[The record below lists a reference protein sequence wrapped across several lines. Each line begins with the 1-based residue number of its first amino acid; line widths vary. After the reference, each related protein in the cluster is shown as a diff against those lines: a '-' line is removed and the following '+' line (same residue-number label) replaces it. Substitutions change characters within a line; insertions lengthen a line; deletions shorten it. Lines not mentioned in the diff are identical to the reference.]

1 MLLPCCCHAC
11 TMKLL
16 PCPCYVLAMV
26 LSCHW
31 HVPAM
36 FLPCSCCVLA
46 RLSPCSY
53 HALASSCLA
62 LAMMFSPFCWRV
74 LFIVMSFP
82 LSCQVLA
89 MLCFCHGL
97 AMILPWSP
105 THCPCVTCASPCW
118 YGQVKASVWPHSC
131 IVIHVMA
138 VLFPCSCHALSRP
151 WPCHCHIM
159 GMPLPCE
166 FSVTALMFLCCCHV
180 DTMLSPLC
188 LLVLTIQHL

>member
-1 MLLPCCCHAC
+1 M
-11 TMKLL
+11 LL
-16 PCPCYVLAMV
+16 PCPCIF
-26 LSCHW
+26 LSCSH
-31 HVPAM
+31 HT
-36 FLPCSCCVLA
+36 LA
-46 RLSPCSY
+46 
-53 HALASSCLA
+53 
-62 LAMMFSPFCWRV
+62 MFSPFRWRV

-118 YGQVKASVWPHSC
+118 YGLVKASVWPHSC
-131 IVIHVMA
+131 IVMA
-138 VLFPCSCHALSRP
+138 VLFPCCCHALSRP

-180 DTMLSPLC
+180 DTMLSPLF